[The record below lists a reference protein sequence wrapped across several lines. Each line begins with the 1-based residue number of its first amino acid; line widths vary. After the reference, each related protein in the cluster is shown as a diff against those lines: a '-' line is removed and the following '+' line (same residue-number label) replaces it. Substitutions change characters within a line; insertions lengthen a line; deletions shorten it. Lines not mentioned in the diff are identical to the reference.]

1 MTTSISY
8 GRQSINKEDILEVK
22 NTLKSNFLT
31 GGPKVKEFEEKFAAY
46 VGAKY
51 AVAVSSGTAALHLA
65 CLAAELKENEE
76 LITSPMTFAA
86 SSNCAFY
93 CGAKPVFVD
102 INEQGLINENK
113 IEEAITSRTKV
124 IIPVHYAGLPCNMEK
139 INEIAKKNNLVV
151 IEDACHALG
160 ARYKESRLGDCNY
173 SNMACFSFH
182 PVKHITTGE
191 GGIITTNSK
200 ELYNKL
206 IMLRTHGTT
215 KESSQ
220 LVDKTE
226 GPWYYEMQALGF
238 NYRITDIQC
247 ALGISQLKRVGDFV
261 EKRRRM
267 AQKYIDAFKNNPSI
281 RVLLENP
288 DQFNS
293 YHLFVIQVP
302 TAEIRKELFLYL
314 QKQGINCQVHYIPVY
329 WHPFYQNEGYKKGL
343 CPTTEEFYNQIISI
357 PIYPGLKEE
366 EQNQVISAIINYL
379 NHKLT

>member
-160 ARYKESRLGDCNY
+160 ARYKESRLGD
-173 SNMACFSFH
+173 
-182 PVKHITTGE
+182 
-191 GGIITTNSK
+191 
-200 ELYNKL
+200 
-206 IMLRTHGTT
+206 
-215 KESSQ
+215 
-220 LVDKTE
+220 
-226 GPWYYEMQALGF
+226 
-238 NYRITDIQC
+238 
-247 ALGISQLKRVGDFV
+247 
-261 EKRRRM
+261 
-267 AQKYIDAFKNNPSI
+267 
-281 RVLLENP
+281 
-288 DQFNS
+288 
-293 YHLFVIQVP
+293 
-302 TAEIRKELFLYL
+302 
-314 QKQGINCQVHYIPVY
+314 
-329 WHPFYQNEGYKKGL
+329 
-343 CPTTEEFYNQIISI
+343 
-357 PIYPGLKEE
+357 
-366 EQNQVISAIINYL
+366 
-379 NHKLT
+379 

>member
-343 CPTTEEFYNQIISI
+343 CPTTEEFYNQIISRARNS
-357 PIYPGLKEE
+357 GLP
-366 EQNQVISAIINYL
+366 AI
-379 NHKLT
+379 